1 MLEYPKNKLE
11 KVFLFSISHPGNLM
25 NIKDSLNELSQLADT
40 AGLKVCSMA
49 YQKLSEPNPKTYM
62 GTGKL
67 KEIYMEMLDENIET
81 LIIDDELT
89 PGQQRNIETE
99 LNSEIKVI
107 DRTALILDIFAQHAY
122 TKEGQLQVELAQCQY
137 RLPRLTRL
145 WTHLIRQA
153 GGRSGGVKGGV
164 GLRGPGE
171 TQLESDRRQLRNRIA
186 ALKKQ
191 IVHVKNNR
199 IQHRQ
204 KRKKSGIPLAA
215 LVGYTNA
222 GKSSLLKYL
231 SKADILTE
239 NKLFATLDPT
249 IRKVKL
255 PSGKN
260 ILFTDTVG
268 FINKLPHELV
278 AAFRATLEEIKEADI
293 IIHLTDI
300 NHPGSDKHITI
311 VDKIL
316 HELGI
321 IDIPKLI
328 IWNKIDK
335 NKGTEITHK
344 NDICI
349 SAKTGEGVNTLLQKI
364 EETIKQSMPR
374 MQLFV
379 PFTNG
384 YILNILIEKCFIEKK
399 KQIENGYL
407 INAFIPAK
415 LKKQF
420 EQYSQSH
427 LPCK

>member
-1 MLEYPKNKLE
+1 MLENKENETE
-11 KVFLFSISHPGNLM
+11 KVFLFGVSGPKDLM
-25 NIKDSLNELSQLADT
+25 NIKDSLNELSRLAHT
-40 AGLKVCSMA
+40 AGLKVCGRA
-49 YQKLSEPNPKTYM
+49 YQNLPEPNPKTYM

-67 KEIYMEMLDENIET
+67 DDIYIEMVDENIET

-89 PGQQRNIETE
+89 PGQQRNIEIK

-107 DRTALILDIFAQHAY
+107 DRTALILDIFAQHAH

-171 TQLESDRRQLRNRIA
+171 TQLESDRRQLRNRIS

-191 IVHVKNNR
+191 IVHIKNNR
-199 IQHRQ
+199 IRHRQ

-222 GKSSLLKYL
+222 GKSSLLKTL
-231 SKADILTE
+231 SNTDIHIE
-239 NKLFATLDPT
+239 NKLFATLDPS

-278 AAFRATLEEIKEADI
+278 AAFRATLEEIKEANI

-300 NHPGSDKHITI
+300 THPGSDKHITV
-311 VDKIL
+311 VDNIL
-316 HELGI
+316 NEIGI

-335 NKGTEITHK
+335 NSSAKIIHK
-344 NDICI
+344 NDLCV
-349 SAKTGEGVNTLLQKI
+349 SAKTGEGVDDLLFKI
-364 EETIKQSMPR
+364 EETIKKSMLHVR
-374 MQLFV
+374 LFV
-379 PFTNG
+379 PFSDG
-384 YILNILIEKCFIEKK
+384 YILNILIEKCFIEEK

-407 INAFIPAK
+407 INAFVI
-415 LKKQF
+415 
-420 EQYSQSH
+420 
-427 LPCK
+427 

>member
-1 MLEYPKNKLE
+1 
-11 KVFLFSISHPGNLM
+11 
-25 NIKDSLNELSQLADT
+25 
-40 AGLKVCSMA
+40 
-49 YQKLSEPNPKTYM
+49 M

-186 ALKKQ
+186 TLKKQ

-215 LVGYTNA
+215 IVGYTNA

-268 FINKLPHELV
+268 FINKLPHELI

-293 IIHLTDI
+293 IIHLADI
-300 NHPGSDKHITI
+300 THPGSDKHIMV
-311 VDKIL
+311 VDNIL

-349 SAKTGEGVNTLLQKI
+349 SAKTGEGVDNLLNKI
-364 EETIKQSMPR
+364 EDTIKKSMHH
-374 MQLFV
+374 MELFV
-379 PFTNG
+379 PFSNG
-384 YILNILIEKCFIEKK
+384 DILNILIEKCFVEEKK
-399 KQIENGYL
+399 QMENGYL
-407 INAFIPAK
+407 ISAFIPAK
-415 LKKQF
+415 LRKHFK
-420 EQYSQSH
+420 QYSQSS
-427 LPCK
+427 